1 MITMCNTIFMTT
13 TKPDG
18 ARTSV
23 AFLLAQ
29 VGAHAANE
37 FAKALSPLKLTPCDA
52 GILRLLNHSPG
63 ISQRELA
70 QKLEMHASRLVA
82 VIDALET
89 RGIVAREANAQDRR
103 IYSLRLTDAGGKML
117 RAVGQ
122 VARSH
127 NETICSGLDS
137 VERAEL
143 AGLLQR
149 IAARHELTPGVHP
162 GYKDL
167 GVTDK

>member
-1 MITMCNTIFMTT
+1 MCNTIYMTT

-18 ARTSV
+18 VRSSV

-29 VGAHAANE
+29 LGARAAE
-37 FAKALSPLKLTPCDA
+37 QFANAIAPLKLTPCDA
-52 GILRLLNHSPG
+52 GILRLLSHSQG

-89 RGIVAREANAQDRR
+89 RGIVVREANAQDRR
-103 IYSLRLTDAGGKML
+103 IYSLRLTDAGDETL
-117 RAVGQ
+117 RAIGQ

-127 NETICSGLDS
+127 NEAICSGLNAA
-137 VERAEL
+137 ERAEL
-143 AGLLQR
+143 SGFLLR
-149 IAARHELTPGVHP
+149 IAARHELTPSVHP

-167 GVTDK
+167 GVTGK